1 MVFLALYFIYCLVV
15 VNVVVVVVF
24 NVVATAP
31 LSNAV
36 TFCCSFGIG
45 ALLSLLPLLLLFLSL
60 LLLFLL
66 FLLFLLLL
74 LINSD
79 LRRRYY
85 IHKLATSAY
94 LSINNKG

>member
-24 NVVATAP
+24 VVVATAP

-45 ALLSLLPLLLLFLSL
+45 ALLSLLPLLLLFL
-60 LLLFLL
+60 
-66 FLLFLLLL
+66 LFLLLL
-74 LINSD
+74 LLLLMINSD

-85 IHKLATSAY
+85 MHKLATSAY

>member
-45 ALLSLLPLLLLFLSL
+45 ALLSLLPLLLLFL
-60 LLLFLL
+60 
-66 FLLFLLLL
+66 LLLL
-74 LINSD
+74 L
-79 LRRRYY
+79 L
-85 IHKLATSAY
+85 L
-94 LSINNKG
+94 L